1 VGAVVRFTQE
11 DQQRLRD
18 LVNANAEKY
27 DELTQLKV
35 TMDKMRMMADIQ
47 ANEKE
52 IVLLVVQAVIRSSLR

>member
-1 VGAVVRFTQE
+1 MVRFTQE